1 MKYFIKVSYK
11 CLLLLPR
18 NKKGRHANGKTWVL
32 VTVLFLE
39 NTGRQFYLYVF
50 SGALLSSPGKGHLG
64 PFLWLYNM
72 FNILY
77 MSNIK

>member
-1 MKYFIKVSYK
+1 MFVIVF
-11 CLLLLPR
+11 PEI
-18 NKKGRHANGKTWVL
+18 KGRHANGKTWVL

-39 NTGRQFYLYVF
+39 NTRIQCYLYVF
-50 SGALLSSPGKGHLG
+50 SEALSLISWEGHLG